1 MKRPVESEYTS
12 QVAYTRA
19 LEAYCDSLAQPE
31 QEPVARVAEVH
42 MSRYTLEW
50 TNGPLPEG
58 TELFAAAQ
66 PPLPVQE
73 TFGYWFADTDLE
85 ALSQGWFVKGPS
97 DGKLNGVAGIALY
110 TTPPQPDQEP
120 VAWMTPDGEGFR
132 IRFSPPVNDV
142 PLGWDALYT
151 APPLP
156 VQPDQEPF
164 GHWHWEQPMTKPL
177 QGWFV
182 KGPSDGKLNGVA
194 GIALYTTPPLPE
206 QEPWMYRLWNDKDA
220 QWQLTDDCSWP
231 AEPIYTTPPQRPW
244 GKPWVSLTYEEIS
257 VLSKGHMTRNGFAR
271 NVLAKS
277 KENT

>member
-19 LEAYCDSLAQPE
+19 LEAYCNSLAQPE

-85 ALSQGWFVKGPS
+85 ALSKGWFVKGPS

-110 TTPPQPDQEP
+110 T
-120 VAWMTPDGEGFR
+120 A
-132 IRFSPPVNDV
+132 
-142 PLGWDALYT
+142 PL
-151 APPLP
+151 
-156 VQPDQEPF
+156 
-164 GHWHWEQPMTKPL
+164 
-177 QGWFV
+177 
-182 KGPSDGKLNGVA
+182 
-194 GIALYTTPPLPE
+194 LPE
-206 QEPWMYRLWNDKDA
+206 QEPVITVRIWRDANND
-220 QWQLTDDCSWP
+220 QN
-231 AEPIYTTPPQRPW
+231 AEFQKWHTLPDGEHTLYTTPPQRPW

-277 KENT
+277 KEMSND